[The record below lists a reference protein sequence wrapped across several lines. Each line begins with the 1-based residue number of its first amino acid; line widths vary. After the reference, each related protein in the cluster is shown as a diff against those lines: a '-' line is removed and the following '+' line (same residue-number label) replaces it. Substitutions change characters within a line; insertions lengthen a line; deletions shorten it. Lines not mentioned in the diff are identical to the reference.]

1 MRADVADISPA
12 RGFIAEHAH
21 YMDDA
26 GFWEAHAAR
35 LGGPVIDLGA
45 AAGRTAIP
53 LALLGID
60 VVAVDS
66 DPEMLEVLQERA
78 EGTPAAARIT
88 LVESLMQ
95 DAALPAGA
103 ALVIVPMNTLQVL
116 IDPVD
121 RAQCFAHVAASLR
134 PGGEFIFD
142 LAVPDLDAIEWAIG
156 DTISTGRSRDP
167 ATGDVLVHTAVFD
180 SLDRTS
186 HTLDFRVIV
195 ERADAA
201 GSTHSVERRHLVHLY
216 TYDEVQA
223 LVASAGLTVL
233 AVHSGFRSERFTASS
248 ERQVWRC
255 AHQGAPA

>member
-53 LALLGID
+53 IALLGID

-66 DPEMLEVLQERA
+66 DPEMLEVIRERA
-78 EGTPAAARIT
+78 EGTPAASRVT
-88 LVESLMQ
+88 LVEAPMQ
-95 DAALPAGA
+95 DAALPGDA

-116 IDPVD
+116 LGPDD
-121 RAQCFAHVAASLR
+121 RARCFAHVAESLR

-142 LAVPDLDAIEWAIG
+142 LAVPDLDAIEWALG
-156 DTISTGRSRDP
+156 DTIPTDRSRDP
-167 ATGDVLVHTAVFD
+167 ASGDVLVHTAVFD
-180 SLDRTS
+180 SLDRST

-195 ERADAA
+195 ERAGAA
-201 GSTHSVERRHLVHLY
+201 GSAQRVERRHLVHLY
-216 TYDEVQA
+216 TSDEVQT
-223 LVASAGLTVL
+223 LVRSAGLTVL
-233 AVHSGFRSERFTASS
+233 AVHSGFRGEPFADSS

-255 AHQGAPA
+255 ANPGSMV

>member
-1 MRADVADISPA
+1 
-12 RGFIAEHAH
+12 
-21 YMDDA
+21 
-26 GFWEAHAAR
+26 
-35 LGGPVIDLGA
+35 
-45 AAGRTAIP
+45 
-53 LALLGID
+53 
-60 VVAVDS
+60 
-66 DPEMLEVLQERA
+66 
-78 EGTPAAARIT
+78 
-88 LVESLMQ
+88 MQ
-95 DAALPAGA
+95 DAALPVGA

-116 IDPVD
+116 VDPVD
-121 RAQCFAHVAASLR
+121 RALCFAHVAASLR
-134 PGGEFIFD
+134 RGGEFIFD

-167 ATGDVLVHTAVFD
+167 ASGDVLVHTAVFD

-201 GSTHSVERRHLVHLY
+201 GSTQRVERRHLVHLY

-233 AVHSGFRSERFTASS
+233 AVHSGFRGERFTDSS

-255 AHQGAPA
+255 ACQGPTA

>member
-1 MRADVADISPA
+1 MRAEVAVISPA

-53 LALLGID
+53 IALLGID
-60 VVAVDS
+60 VIAVDS
-66 DPEMLEVLQERA
+66 DPEMLEVLWERA
-78 EGTPAAARIT
+78 EGTQAAARVT
-88 LVESLMQ
+88 LVEGLMQ
-95 DAALPAGA
+95 DAALPTGA

-116 IDPVD
+116 VDPVD

-142 LAVPDLDAIEWAIG
+142 LAIPDLDAIEWAIG

-195 ERADAA
+195 ERARAA
-201 GSTHSVERRHLVHLY
+201 GSTQRVERRHLVHQY
-216 TYDEVQA
+216 TYNEVQT

-233 AVHSGFRSERFTASS
+233 AVHSGFRGERFTDSS

-255 AHQGAPA
+255 ACQGPSA

>member
-1 MRADVADISPA
+1 MRADVADVSPA

-21 YMDDA
+21 YIDDA

-53 LALLGID
+53 IALLGID

-66 DPEMLEVLQERA
+66 DPDMLEVLWERA
-78 EGTPAAARIT
+78 EGTPAAARVT
-88 LVESLMQ
+88 LVEALMQ
-95 DAALPAGA
+95 DAGLPAGA

-121 RAQCFAHVAASLR
+121 RAQCFTHVAASLR
-134 PGGEFIFD
+134 PDGEFIFD

-167 ATGDVLVHTAVFD
+167 ASGDVLVHTAVFD

-186 HTLDFRVIV
+186 LTLDFRVIV
-195 ERADAA
+195 ERAGAP
-201 GSTHSVERRHLVHLY
+201 GGTQRVERRHLVHLY
-216 TYDEVQA
+216 TYDEVEA

-233 AVHSGFRSERFTASS
+233 GVHSGFSGERFSDSS

-255 AHQGAPA
+255 AHPGPTA